1 MAFKM
6 PTGGGGSSSG
16 SSGGDRTTFVGVIVP
31 RAIKNLPKY
40 IAALPE
46 SNEVFKSILNVVVA
60 SFEGEELGDDC
71 AVTDLCLSSSFHL
84 YLAISGIFSCS
95 AHQLKY
101 LRSHAMIGL
110 SSLVTKEV
118 SEELLHHV
126 FAGLHALLTAA
137 LRHPPKSFKKQH
149 FADDLHALGLE
160 TKQATEIS
168 KVVYGAK
175 RASIEDTHDKN
186 AIKLPQL
193 ADFKWRVDVAIST
206 SELQRVMKPAVL
218 MQMTLSDGTI
228 QTFEM
233 PVEQFHK
240 LRYNTAFVLKEMEDL
255 EKRGILQQP

>member
-71 AVTDLCLSSSFHL
+71 
-84 YLAISGIFSCS
+84 
-95 AHQLKY
+95 
-101 LRSHAMIGL
+101 L